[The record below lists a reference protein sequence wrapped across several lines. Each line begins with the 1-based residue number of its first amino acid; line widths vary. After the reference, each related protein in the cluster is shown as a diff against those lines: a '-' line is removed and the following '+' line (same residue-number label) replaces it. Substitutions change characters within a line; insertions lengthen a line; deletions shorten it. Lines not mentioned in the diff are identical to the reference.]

1 MIQLINWAEH
11 SGSASDN
18 NSDDKLPQKMVMGN
32 LVDKNFLESFQQLV
46 ASHLGDSDFTI
57 DTLATMMH
65 MGRTKLY
72 GKVKELTGVTP
83 NKYIMNKRMKKA
95 AELLATGEYTVAI
108 VSYKV
113 GLEDASY
120 FNKCFKSYFGIS
132 PSKYGK

>member
-1 MIQLINWAEH
+1 
-11 SGSASDN
+11 
-18 NSDDKLPQKMVMGN
+18 
-32 LVDKNFLESFQQLV
+32 
-46 ASHLGDSDFTI
+46 
-57 DTLATMMH
+57 
-65 MGRTKLY
+65 
-72 GKVKELTGVTP
+72 
-83 NKYIMNKRMKKA
+83 MKKA